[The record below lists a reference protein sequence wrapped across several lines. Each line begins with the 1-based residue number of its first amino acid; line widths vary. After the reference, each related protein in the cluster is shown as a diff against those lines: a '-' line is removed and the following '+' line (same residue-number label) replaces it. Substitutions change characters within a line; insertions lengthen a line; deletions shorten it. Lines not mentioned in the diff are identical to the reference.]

1 MVISSLFIPSL
12 AAILSRSVLWI
23 ISTAFLSMLQ
33 VFVFEAVLLVVVS
46 KDTLGAVGSKV
57 EHISF
62 SGL

>member
-1 MVISSLFIPSL
+1 VISSLFIPSL